1 MFHSLWCLA
10 AQRKGMVIKMS
21 KTTSQDIQA
30 TLWKAAGTFRGTI
43 DAANYKDFVLS
54 MLFLKYLDDTYK
66 EFLRELEEK
75 YKGNQIRI
83 DRAKK
88 NLPFVLGEKERFD
101 YLYDNRFDPKIG
113 EMINTALQG
122 IQDSNTELRGV
133 FRSIN
138 FNSESM
144 LGNPQQKVTKLRTL
158 LEDFKPLCLEPSQIE
173 VGPGEDP
180 AYVIGDA
187 YEYMVGEFAA
197 EAGKKAGSFFT
208 PSMVSELMGMLTGPR
223 AGDSIYDPTCGSA
236 SLLIRTARQAG
247 NLDQVAIYGQEM
259 NGSSW
264 SMARMNLFIHGIH
277 VNPNDIAWGDTLA
290 NPQHL
295 DSDGNLKQFD
305 VIVANMP
312 FSLDKWAEGF
322 NPGGQED
329 GSSDKEK
336 KFKMTAN
343 LDRFHRFDW
352 GVPPASKGDWAFLLH
367 MLHSLR
373 SNGRMAA
380 VVPHGVLFRGSAEG
394 RIRQTV
400 IEKNLLDAVIGLPAN
415 LFYGTSIPACILVFK
430 KNRATSDVLFIDASG
445 KDANGNPRYR
455 KDKNQNKLEK
465 SHIDD
470 IFRAYTERVDVE
482 RFAHVASFEEIQA
495 NEFNLNIPRYVDT
508 FEEEELID
516 IEEVQGNIERIK
528 AEIAVVEA
536 QMAQYLKELGL

>member
-1 MFHSLWCLA
+1 MKT
-10 AQRKGMVIKMS
+10 RYEDIK
-21 KTTSQDIQA
+21 A

-43 DAANYKDFVLS
+43 DAANYKDYVLT
-54 MLFLKYLDDTYK
+54 MLFLKYLNDSYK
-66 EFLRELEEK
+66 ENVRELEQR
-75 YKGNQIRI
+75 YNGNEVRI
-83 DRAKK
+83 ERAKR
-88 NLPFVLGEKERFD
+88 NLPFVLADDQRFD
-101 YLYDNRFDPKIG
+101 FLYENRFNPKIG
-113 EMINTALQG
+113 EMINKALQG
-122 IQDSNTELRGV
+122 IQDGNSELRGV

-138 FNSESM
+138 FNSEAM

-158 LEDFKPLCLEPSQIE
+158 LEDFETLCLEPSQIE
-173 VGPGEDP
+173 VSPGEDP

-208 PSMVSELMGMLTGPR
+208 PSAVSELMGKLTAPR
-223 AGDSIYDPTCGSA
+223 QGDSIYDPTCGSG
-236 SLLIRTARQAG
+236 SLLIRTARQTG
-247 NLDQVAIYGQEM
+247 DFDKVAIYGQEM

-277 VNPNDIAWGDTLA
+277 VNGDAIAWGDTLS

-329 GSSDKEK
+329 GDSKDK

-343 LDRFHRFDW
+343 LDPYHRFDW

-367 MLHSLR
+367 MLYSLQ

-430 KNRATSDVLFIDASG
+430 KNRATNDVLFIDASG
-445 KDANGNPRYR
+445 KDENGNLRYR
-455 KDKNQNKLEK
+455 KDKNQNKLDPE
-465 SHIDD
+465 HVEA
-470 IFRAYTERVDVE
+470 IFKAYTDRVDVE
-482 RFAHVASFEEIQA
+482 RFAHVASLEEIRG
-495 NEFNLNIPRYVDT
+495 NDFNLNIPRYVDM
-508 FEEEELID
+508 FEEEELVD
-516 IEEVQGNIERIK
+516 IGVVQGNIQRLK
-528 AEIAVVEA
+528 AEIAQAETELDK
-536 QMAQYLKELGL
+536 YLKELGL

>member
-1 MFHSLWCLA
+1 
-10 AQRKGMVIKMS
+10 MS

-75 YKGNQIRI
+75 YRGNQIRI

-329 GSSDKEK
+329 GASDKEK
-336 KFKMTAN
+336 KFKMGCASCQQGRLGIPTAYVS
-343 LDRFHRFDW
+343 LSAQQRSYGSSCPSRCF
-352 GVPPASKGDWAFLLH
+352 VPWLCG
-367 MLHSLR
+367 
-373 SNGRMAA
+373 
-380 VVPHGVLFRGSAEG
+380 GSY
-394 RIRQTV
+394 
-400 IEKNLLDAVIGLPAN
+400 P
-415 LFYGTSIPACILVFK
+415 
-430 KNRATSDVLFIDASG
+430 SDG
-445 KDANGNPRYR
+445 
-455 KDKNQNKLEK
+455 
-465 SHIDD
+465 H
-470 IFRAYTERVDVE
+470 
-482 RFAHVASFEEIQA
+482 
-495 NEFNLNIPRYVDT
+495 
-508 FEEEELID
+508 
-516 IEEVQGNIERIK
+516 
-528 AEIAVVEA
+528 
-536 QMAQYLKELGL
+536 

>member
-1 MFHSLWCLA
+1 MT
-10 AQRKGMVIKMS
+10 RYEDIK
-21 KTTSQDIQA
+21 A
-30 TLWKAAGTFRGTI
+30 TLWKAAGTFRGSI
-43 DAANYKDFVLS
+43 DAANYKDYVLT

-66 EFLRELEEK
+66 ENLRALVAR
-75 YKGNQIRI
+75 YNGNEIRI
-83 DRAKK
+83 ERAKK
-88 NLPFVLGEKERFD
+88 NLPFVLADDQRFD

-113 EMINTALQG
+113 EKINTALQG
-122 IQDSNTELRGV
+122 IQDGNSELGGV
-133 FRSIN
+133 FRSVN

-173 VGPGEDP
+173 VAPGEDP

-208 PSMVSELMGMLTGPR
+208 PSMVSELMGMLTAPKPNN
-223 AGDSIYDPTCGSA
+223 SIYDPTCGSA
-236 SLLIRTARQAG
+236 SLLIRTARKAG
-247 NLDQVAIYGQEM
+247 NLDSVAIYGQEM

-277 VNPNDIAWGDTLA
+277 VNRDAIAWGDTLS

-322 NPGGQED
+322 NRGGQED
-329 GSSDKEK
+329 GSESKNK

-343 LDRFHRFDW
+343 LDPYHRFDW

-367 MLHSLR
+367 MLYSLR

-380 VVPHGVLFRGSAEG
+380 VVPHGVLFRGAAEG

-430 KNRATSDVLFIDASG
+430 KNRATNDVLFIDASG
-445 KDANGNPRYR
+445 KDANGNLRYR
-455 KDKNQNKLEK
+455 KDKKQNKLDQR
-465 SHIDD
+465 HIDA
-470 IFRAYTERVDVE
+470 IYKAYTDRVDVE
-482 RFAHVASFEEIQA
+482 RFAHVATPEEIRA
-495 NEFNLNIPRYVDT
+495 NDYNLNIPRYVDS
-508 FEEEELID
+508 FEEEELVD
-516 IEEVQGNIERIK
+516 IEEVQGNIQRIK
-528 AEIAVVEA
+528 AEIAEAEA
-536 QMAQYLKELGL
+536 QLAKYLEELGL

>member
-1 MFHSLWCLA
+1 MKT
-10 AQRKGMVIKMS
+10 RYEDIK
-21 KTTSQDIQA
+21 A

-43 DAANYKDFVLS
+43 DAANYKDYVLT
-54 MLFLKYLDDTYK
+54 MLFLKYLNDSYK
-66 EFLRELEEK
+66 ENVRELEER
-75 YKGNQIRI
+75 YNGNEVRI
-83 DRAKK
+83 ERAKR
-88 NLPFVLGEKERFD
+88 NLPFVLADDQRFD
-101 YLYDNRFDPKIG
+101 YLYENRFNPKIG
-113 EMINTALQG
+113 EMINKALQG
-122 IQDSNTELRGV
+122 IQDGNSELRGV

-138 FNSESM
+138 FNSEAM

-158 LEDFKPLCLEPSQIE
+158 LEDFETLCLEPSQIE

-208 PSMVSELMGMLTGPR
+208 PSAVSELMGKLTAPR
-223 AGDSIYDPTCGSA
+223 QGDSIYDPTCGSG
-236 SLLIRTARQAG
+236 SLLIRTARQTG
-247 NLDQVAIYGQEM
+247 DFDKVAIYGQEM

-277 VNPNDIAWGDTLA
+277 VNGDAIAWGDTLS

-329 GSSDKEK
+329 GDSKDK

-343 LDRFHRFDW
+343 LDPYHRFDW

-367 MLHSLR
+367 MLYSLQ

-430 KNRATSDVLFIDASG
+430 KNRTTSDVLFIDASG
-445 KDANGNPRYR
+445 KDENGNLRYR
-455 KDKNQNKLEK
+455 KDKNQNKLDPE
-465 SHIDD
+465 HVEA
-470 IFRAYTERVDVE
+470 IFKAYTDRVDME
-482 RFAHVASFEEIQA
+482 RFAHVASLEEIRA
-495 NEFNLNIPRYVDT
+495 NDFNLNIPRYVDM
-508 FEEEELID
+508 FEEEELVD
-516 IEEVQGNIERIK
+516 IEVVQGNIQRLK
-528 AEIAVVEA
+528 AEIAEA
-536 QMAQYLKELGL
+536 EAELDKYLKELGL

>member
-1 MFHSLWCLA
+1 MN
-10 AQRKGMVIKMS
+10 K
-21 KTTSQDIQA
+21 
-30 TLWKAAGTFRGTI
+30 
-43 DAANYKDFVLS
+43 N
-54 MLFLKYLDDTYK
+54 KYLIKNGVNGFIYK
-66 EFLRELEEK
+66 
-75 YKGNQIRI
+75 
-83 DRAKK
+83 
-88 NLPFVLGEKERFD
+88 
-101 YLYDNRFDPKIG
+101 
-113 EMINTALQG
+113 
-122 IQDSNTELRGV
+122 SNAELRGV

-208 PSMVSELMGMLTGPR
+208 PSMVSELMGMLTAPKR
-223 AGDSIYDPTCGSA
+223 NETIYDPTCGSG
-236 SLLIRTARQAG
+236 SLLIRAARQAG
-247 NLDQVAIYGQEM
+247 SFDEVALYGQEM

-277 VNPNDIAWGDTLA
+277 VSGNDIAWGDTLA

-305 VIVANMP
+305 VIGANRP

-329 GSSDKEK
+329 GGSDKDK

-367 MLHSLR
+367 MIHSLR

-380 VVPHGVLFRGSAEG
+380 VVPHGVLFRGAAEG

-430 KNRATSDVLFIDASG
+430 KNRTTSDVLFIDASG
-445 KDANGNPRYR
+445 KDADGNLRYR
-455 KDKNQNKLEK
+455 KDKNQNKLDQC
-465 SHIDD
+465 HIDQHD
-470 IFRAYTERVDVE
+470 LR
-482 RFAHVASFEEIQA
+482 
-495 NEFNLNIPRYVDT
+495 
-508 FEEEELID
+508 
-516 IEEVQGNIERIK
+516 
-528 AEIAVVEA
+528 
-536 QMAQYLKELGL
+536 

>member
-1 MFHSLWCLA
+1 
-10 AQRKGMVIKMS
+10 MS
-21 KTTSQDIQA
+21 KTTSQDIKA

-54 MLFLKYLDDTYK
+54 MLFLKYLDDTYT
-66 EFLRELEEK
+66 EFLRELEER
-75 YKGNQIRI
+75 YQGNPVRI
-83 DRAKK
+83 ERARK
-88 NLPFVLGEKERFD
+88 NLPFILEDNQRFD
-101 YLYDNRFDPKIG
+101 YLFNNRYNPKIG

-122 IQDSNTELRGV
+122 IQDGNVELRGV

-138 FNSESM
+138 FNNEAM
-144 LGNPQQKVTKLRTL
+144 LGNPQQKSTKLRTL

-208 PSMVSELMGMLTGPR
+208 PSMVSELMGMLTAPK
-223 AGDSIYDPTCGSA
+223 AGNSIYDPTCGSG
-236 SLLIRTARQAG
+236 SLLIRAARQAG
-247 NLDQVAIYGQEM
+247 SLDGVAIYGQEM

-277 VNPNDIAWGDTLA
+277 DSNIAWGDTLS
-290 NPQHL
+290 NPLHL

-322 NPGGQED
+322 NSRQED
-329 GSSDKEK
+329 GASEDDK

-394 RIRQTV
+394 RIRQIV

-415 LFYGTSIPACILVFK
+415 LFYGTSIPACILIFK
-430 KNRATSDVLFIDASG
+430 KNRATDDVLFIDASG
-445 KDANGNPRYR
+445 KDENGNLRYR
-455 KDKNQNKLEK
+455 KDKNQNKLDQC
-465 SHIDD
+465 HIDA
-470 IFRAYTERVDVE
+470 IFKAYTDRVDVE
-482 RFAHVASFEEIQA
+482 RFAHVASLEEIKE
-495 NEFNLNIPRYVDT
+495 NDFNLNIPRYVDT

-528 AEIAVVEA
+528 AEIEVVEA

>member
-1 MFHSLWCLA
+1 
-10 AQRKGMVIKMS
+10 MS
-21 KTTSQDIQA
+21 KTTSQDIKA

-66 EFLRELEEK
+66 EHLRDLEIR
-75 YKGNQIRI
+75 YKGNEVRI
-83 DRAKK
+83 ERAKK
-88 NLPFVLGEKERFD
+88 NLPFSLGGKERFD
-101 YLYDNRFDPKIG
+101 YLYENRFDPKIG

-122 IQDSNTELRGV
+122 IQDNNAELRGV

-208 PSMVSELMGMLTGPR
+208 PSMVSELMGMLTAPR
-223 AGDSIYDPTCGSA
+223 VGDSIYDPTCGSA

-277 VNPNDIAWGDTLA
+277 VSGNDIAWGDTLA

-322 NPGGQED
+322 NPGGQDD
-329 GSSDKEK
+329 GDSGKEK

-343 LDRFHRFDW
+343 LDHFHRFDW

-430 KNRATSDVLFIDASG
+430 KNRATNDVLFIDASG
-445 KDANGNPRYR
+445 KDAEGNLRYR
-455 KDKNQNKLEK
+455 KDKNQNKLDQC
-465 SHIDD
+465 HIDD
-470 IFRAYTERVDVE
+470 IFRAYTDRVDVE
-482 RFAHVASFEEIQA
+482 RFAHVASFEEIKA

-528 AEIAVVEA
+528 AEIAVVET

>member
-1 MFHSLWCLA
+1 MKTRSEDIKA
-10 AQRKGMVIKMS
+10 A
-21 KTTSQDIQA
+21 
-30 TLWKAAGTFRGTI
+30 LWKAAGTFRGTI

-66 EFLRELEEK
+66 EYLRDLEEK
-75 YKGNQIRI
+75 YNGNLIRI
-83 DRAKK
+83 ERAKK
-88 NLPFVLGEKERFD
+88 NLPFVLEDNQRFD
-101 YLYDNRFDPKIG
+101 YLYENRFDPKIG

-122 IQDSNTELRGV
+122 IQDNNAELRGV

-173 VGPGEDP
+173 VGPNEDP

-208 PSMVSELMGMLTGPR
+208 PSMVSELMGMLTAPR
-223 AGDSIYDPTCGSA
+223 PGDSIYDPTCGSA

-277 VNPNDIAWGDTLA
+277 VNGNDIAWGDTLS

-329 GSSDKEK
+329 GGNGKEK

-373 SNGRMAA
+373 SNGRMAV
-380 VVPHGVLFRGSAEG
+380 VVPHGVLFRGAAEG

-415 LFYGTSIPACILVFK
+415 LFYGTSIPACIMIFK

-445 KDANGNPRYR
+445 KDAEGNLRYR
-455 KDKNQNKLEK
+455 KDKNQNKLDQ
-465 SHIDD
+465 SHIDA
-470 IFRAYTERVDVE
+470 IFKAYTDRVDAE
-482 RFAHVASFEEIQA
+482 RFAHVASFEEIKA
-495 NEFNLNIPRYVDT
+495 NDFNLNIPRYVDT

-528 AEIAVVEA
+528 KEIAEVEA

>member
-1 MFHSLWCLA
+1 MT
-10 AQRKGMVIKMS
+10 RYDDIKS
-21 KTTSQDIQA
+21 
-30 TLWKAAGTFRGTI
+30 TLWKAAGTFRGSI
-43 DAANYKDFVLS
+43 DAANYKDYVLT

-66 EFLRELEEK
+66 ENLRDLETK
-75 YKGNQIRI
+75 YNGNEIRI
-83 DRAKK
+83 ERAKN
-88 NLPFVLGEKERFD
+88 NLPFVLADQQRFD

-122 IQDSNTELRGV
+122 IQDSNSELGGV
-133 FRSIN
+133 FRSVN

-144 LGNPQQKVTKLRTL
+144 LGNPQQKATKLRTL

-173 VGPGEDP
+173 VAPGEDP

-208 PSMVSELMGMLTGPR
+208 PSMVSELMAMLTDPR
-223 AGDSIYDPTCGSA
+223 PNNSIYDPTCGSG
-236 SLLIRTARQAG
+236 SLLIRTARKAG
-247 NLDQVAIYGQEM
+247 DFDSVSVYGQEM

-277 VNPNDIAWGDTLA
+277 VNRDSIAWGDTLA

-312 FSLDKWAEGF
+312 FSQDKWAEGF
-322 NPGGQED
+322 NPGGQAD
-329 GSSDKEK
+329 GGDSKDK

-367 MLHSLR
+367 MIYSLR

-380 VVPHGVLFRGSAEG
+380 VVPHGVLFRGAAEG

-430 KNRATSDVLFIDASG
+430 KNRTTSDVLFIDASG
-445 KDANGNPRYR
+445 KDAEGNLRYR
-455 KDKNQNKLEK
+455 KDKNQNKLDQC
-465 SHIDD
+465 HIDA
-470 IFRAYTERVDVE
+470 IYKAYSDRTDVE
-482 RFAHVASFEEIQA
+482 RFAHVATLDEIRA
-495 NEFNLNIPRYVDT
+495 NGFNLNIPRYVDT

-516 IEEVQGNIERIK
+516 IDQVQKNIADIE
-528 AEIAVVEA
+528 AELA
-536 QMAQYLKELGL
+536 QVQAQLKRYMEELGL